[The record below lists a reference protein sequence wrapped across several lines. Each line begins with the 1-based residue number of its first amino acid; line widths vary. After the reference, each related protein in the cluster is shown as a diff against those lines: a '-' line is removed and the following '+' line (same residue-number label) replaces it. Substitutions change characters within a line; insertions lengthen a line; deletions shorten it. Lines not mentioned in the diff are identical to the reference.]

1 MKEKLKELFKNKKFI
16 FGIAIW
22 VVVAIYLVSC
32 IIFTAKNVYAYDMV
46 DTGLWSTDRR
56 ELTLS
61 NGDSV
66 EIYQF
71 SALSSMPYLTIIYD
85 GNTDTY
91 DCIYTDAK
99 PIVKEGSKGH
109 YAYHPGNHYI
119 YEYVVKDTNWSL
131 YTTMMID
138 RGIDYGNYSLMFT
151 NYDLVDSN
159 GEIFFKGAPTV
170 PTITQT
176 DLTGAKI
183 VEKATA
189 VIGLLIPLLIVSVVG
204 FLAFR
209 KGWKFLVTNL
219 KRA

>member
-1 MKEKLKELFKNKKFI
+1 MKEKLNELFKNKKFI

-66 EIYQF
+66 EIYHH
-71 SALSSMPYLTIIYD
+71 SALESMPYLTIIYD
-85 GNTDTY
+85 GNTNTY
-91 DCIYTDAK
+91 DCIYTDAI
-99 PIVKEGSKGH
+99 PICKEGNYGH
-109 YAYHPGNHYI
+109 YVFYTGNHYI
-119 YEYVVKDTNWSL
+119 YEYVVKDSNWSL
-131 YTTMMID
+131 YSSTMID
-138 RGIDYGNYSLMFT
+138 RGIDYNNYSLIFT
-151 NYDLVDSN
+151 NYDLVDDN

-176 DLTGAKI
+176 GLTGAKI

-189 VIGLLIPLLIVSVVG
+189 VIGLLIPLLVISAIG